1 MKNNIKKE
9 LMEFPRKRRAW
20 KGGVY
25 WKDVLHEIYISHPHG
40 YGAGKG
46 GWTDDHPLA
55 EKLNITGQELMY
67 AYSFL
72 RDHDLIDYSDSAK
85 NFFCLSK
92 KGFDV
97 ALQNEKIKTEQKLQ
111 KTILFFTGVIAI
123 STLYSFFSSLGF
135 YNTLLEQYILS
146 GIVVLIIVIMAIKL
160 FSTANKKY

>member
-9 LMEFPRKRRAW
+9 LLEFPRKQREW

-40 YGAGKG
+40 YGIGKG
-46 GWTDDHPLA
+46 GWGDDHPLA
-55 EKLNITGQELMY
+55 EKLKISGHELMC

-72 RDHDLIDYSDSAK
+72 RDHDLIDYSDSEK

-97 ALQNEKIKTEQKLQ
+97 ALQNEKIRADQKLQ

-123 STLYSFFSSLGF
+123 SALYTFFTSLNFYSS
-135 YNTLLEQYILS
+135 LLEQYIVA
-146 GIVVLIIVIMAIKL
+146 GIAVMIIIILAIKL
-160 FSTANKKY
+160 FSPTNKKH